1 MCTSRQP
8 CGQCSIATN
17 TRLCSIEEKLNLLL
31 TALTALPELD
41 NYKSRSNQL
50 EEENKSLQTSLQYAH
65 AEIEDLKVK
74 ADVAESQQQKIYA
87 EQGWIDSELKE
98 LQSCHIKLEWN
109 GCRGNL
115 NFLEWKSKNANVT
128 ATLRWFYAHKKLK
141 IPPKDVKKY
150 TLPEFIG
157 FQSTHAMAETPDPIQ
172 LLSNSLCIKPR
183 TL

>member
-1 MCTSRQP
+1 MASSSVENLLMPSLFLVSLKFLLHMNKCSICKGRKRTWEGCSHTDEDDTTWVRTSRQP

-87 EQGWIDSELKE
+87 DQGWIDSELKE
-98 LQSCHIKLEWN
+98 LQSCHIKLEWS

-115 NFLEWKSKNANVT
+115 KCFG
-128 ATLRWFYAHKKLK
+128 
-141 IPPKDVKKY
+141 VKK
-150 TLPEFIG
+150 
-157 FQSTHAMAETPDPIQ
+157 
-172 LLSNSLCIKPR
+172 
-183 TL
+183 